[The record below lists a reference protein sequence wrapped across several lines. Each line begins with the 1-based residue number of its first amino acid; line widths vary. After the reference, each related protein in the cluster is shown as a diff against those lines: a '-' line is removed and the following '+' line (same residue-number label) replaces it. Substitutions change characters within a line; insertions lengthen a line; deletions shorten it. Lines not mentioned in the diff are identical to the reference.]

1 MQNNI
6 NRRTAITCSVATF
19 AMAPASAAISDIP
32 VISRQLASLIASCRA
47 AESAWKGTI
56 DPLEEADDAWR
67 DHIKTHPLPMI
78 PYFGGMLEAK
88 NFEREEMEGEIARVF
103 KRQRE
108 SLATFAKID
117 ADTAGAMTRALHNAE
132 AETLADAHGIYDEI
146 DRRKA
151 DLGLTAAK
159 DAYDTTLDAHEEAC
173 WQLLQYRASN
183 TAEER
188 ARAATILASP
198 ITTEILATNDE
209 WIVALLH
216 SLAGIAS
223 PGAEA

>member
-6 NRRTAITCSVATF
+6 NRRTAITGSVAAF

-32 VISRQLASLIASCRA
+32 VISDQLASLIASCGV
-47 AESAWKGTI
+47 AETAWKRTI

-67 DHIKTHPLPMI
+67 DHIKTNPMPMI

-88 NFEREEMEGEIARVF
+88 AFEREEMEREIARVF

-117 ADTAGAMTRALHNAE
+117 ADTAGAMKRALHSAE

-151 DLGLTAAK
+151 ELGLTAAK
-159 DAYDTTLDAHEEAC
+159 DAYDTLLDAHEEAC
-173 WQLLQYRASN
+173 WQLLQYRAN
-183 TAEER
+183 DVAEER
-188 ARAATILASP
+188 ARAAAILASP
-198 ITTEILATNDE
+198 ITTEVLATNDQ
-209 WIVALLH
+209 WVVALLH
-216 SLAGIAS
+216 SLAGVDL
-223 PGAEA
+223 PGGEA